1 MRYLLILFALALTT
15 SIGVAQSNEL
25 WFAFPIVSIESKGTN
40 KYLVASV
47 FFIVWMLFFDQ
58 RDYFQQRE
66 RKAELNKLEA
76 KKRYYVEEIEKTRKQ
91 LQDLQNNPA
100 ALEKF
105 ARERYLMKRNGEDI
119 FIIEDSADLKK

>member
-1 MRYLLILFALALTT
+1 MKKIATIL
-15 SIGVAQSNEL
+15 
-25 WFAFPIVSIESKGTN
+25 TN

-66 RKAELNKLEA
+66 RQAELNKLEA

-91 LQDLQNNPA
+91 LEDLQHNPA

-105 ARERYLMKRNGEDI
+105 ARERYLMKRDGEDI

>member
-1 MRYLLILFALALTT
+1 MKKIATIL
-15 SIGVAQSNEL
+15 
-25 WFAFPIVSIESKGTN
+25 TN

-66 RKAELNKLEA
+66 RQAELNKLEA
-76 KKRYYVEEIEKTRKQ
+76 KKRYYVDEIEKTRKQ

-105 ARERYLMKRNGEDI
+105 ARERYLMKREGEDI

>member
-1 MRYLLILFALALTT
+1 MKKIATIL
-15 SIGVAQSNEL
+15 
-25 WFAFPIVSIESKGTN
+25 TN

-66 RKAELNKLEA
+66 RQEELNKLEA

-105 ARERYLMKRNGEDI
+105 ARERYLMKRDGEDI